1 MGRMLE
7 ALKRSETPRLAPVP
21 ANGAR
26 NEAPPAATAVELE
39 IPFIEW
45 GPLKSMEASPSVL
58 AAPGPPARIVRP
70 TRLEDE
76 TAVALVAP
84 PTPVMFRAL
93 PAARPAATFAPEL
106 VAFHDPQSVISGQY
120 RELLRALLA
129 ASPLEKSQA
138 LLFTAASAGRDTTT
152 VLLNVAISAARLG
165 WRCIAAVDANLA
177 KPGLAA
183 ALGVAEKPGL
193 REVLAGVTPLDEAVQ
208 ETAQPNLAALTSGI
222 TPTTG
227 GVRFRAETMRSVLR
241 HLRERY
247 DLIFVEAGT
256 WDGSAEMMNL
266 ATACDNV
273 YLLLSA
279 NESDTP
285 QVDDLLRR
293 LPEQG
298 AKLAGCIIAG
308 Q

>member
-26 NEAPPAATAVELE
+26 NEAAPAAAEPE

-58 AAPGPPARIVRP
+58 AAPGPTLRTPRP
-70 TRLEDE
+70 SRVEDE

-84 PTPVMFRAL
+84 PAPVTFRAL
-93 PAARPAATFAPEL
+93 PAARPAAAPAPEL
-106 VAFHDPQSVISGQY
+106 VAFHDPQGVVSGQY

-129 ASPLEKSQA
+129 ASPLEKPQA
-138 LLFTAASAGRDTTT
+138 LLFTAASTGRDTTT
-152 VLLNVAISAARLG
+152 VLLNVAITAARLG
-165 WRCIAAVDANLA
+165 WRCVAAVDANLA

-208 ETAQPNLAALTSGI
+208 ETAQPNLAALTSGAA
-222 TPTTG
+222 PTTG

-241 HLRERY
+241 QLRERY

-256 WDGSAEMMNL
+256 WDGTAEMMNV
-266 ATACDNV
+266 ATACDRV
-273 YLLLSA
+273 VVVVSPD
-279 NESDTP
+279 ESDTP
-285 QVDDLLRR
+285 PVDDLLCR

-298 AKLAGCIIAG
+298 VKLAGCIIAARTR
-308 Q
+308 